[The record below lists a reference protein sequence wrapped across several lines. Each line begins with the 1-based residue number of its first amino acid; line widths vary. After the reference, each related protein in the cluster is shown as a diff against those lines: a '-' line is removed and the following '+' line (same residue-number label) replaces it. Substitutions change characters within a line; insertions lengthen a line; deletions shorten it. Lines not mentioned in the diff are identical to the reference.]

1 MEKEIAIKPD
11 TIFSGRVANIMPG
24 MDWIKQCAYFL
35 AVNGVTGNDH
45 QSSGLWLKH
54 IPTLHEYSQG
64 ITPGF
69 YRIYRRFL
77 SSPTDTMYRSW
88 SNFSEINIKI
98 LKLLGVRFIITSVP
112 DIREATLRTQ
122 LKLDNYS
129 LPSLYLHELKDA
141 NIAGISAKHIII
153 AKTIMEAE
161 SIMAESKFELHDAI
175 IMSNTE
181 FSQSDLQPVS
191 KSKLSIE
198 KGGFHLQAESAGKTL
213 LIVPIEFSHCLH
225 LTPVSGIAPK
235 IMRVDAAL
243 TGVLFNGNVDIL
255 LDNRTGPFANPRCKM
270 HFLMMAMVASFDPS
284 SRIMSVQFAK
294 S

>member
-1 MEKEIAIKPD
+1 
-11 TIFSGRVANIMPG
+11 
-24 MDWIKQCAYFL
+24 
-35 AVNGVTGNDH
+35 
-45 QSSGLWLKH
+45 
-54 IPTLHEYSQG
+54 
-64 ITPGF
+64 
-69 YRIYRRFL
+69 
-77 SSPTDTMYRSW
+77 MYRSW

-270 HFLMMAMVASFDPS
+270 QDYLEYKQLWQAGNQTQKGDVL
-284 SRIMSVQFAK
+284 
-294 S
+294 